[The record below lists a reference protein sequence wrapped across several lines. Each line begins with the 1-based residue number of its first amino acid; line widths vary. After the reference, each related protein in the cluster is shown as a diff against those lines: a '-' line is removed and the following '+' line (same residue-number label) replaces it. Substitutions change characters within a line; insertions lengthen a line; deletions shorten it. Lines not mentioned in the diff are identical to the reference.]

1 MSTVVTG
8 PNGEQGMLPT
18 PPPGING
25 TPESAYANIASK
37 TSTDES
43 GNTKPIIIVG
53 DEDDGD
59 YR

>member
-1 MSTVVTG
+1 MNTVVTG
-8 PNGEQGMLPT
+8 PNGEQGTLPT
-18 PPPGING
+18 PLGING

-43 GNTKPIIIVG
+43 GDTKPIIIVG